1 MSITTH
7 ESGLNHSADSVTQ
20 ENQLHVAGI
29 LLPSPLSPHSTVL
42 LGKWPVLALLLSL
55 CSNYFI
61 YTVIHSTV
69 IFELFFF
76 FPSVPGTGFSAR
88 KVTEDG
94 GYFHLFIYSF
104 TYLFVNPK

>member
-76 FPSVPGTGFSAR
+76 FFLLCQALGSVPG
-88 KVTEDG
+88 K
-94 GYFHLFIYSF
+94 
-104 TYLFVNPK
+104 